1 MKKGGLKLAAE
12 LWGEIRNS
20 LLLCGD
26 IGEFS
31 PEDFEFSDIPRIT
44 WNDKPVLPVS
54 LLERL
59 NDLGVE
65 VNEVFWN
72 VYEALAIGAAKR
84 LGFEGKMAIV
94 FADSLT
100 CVRTGMVGGHRTEAE
115 QCISQEMFLREAPRD
130 SEWDP
135 NSIQIQKQSLLIY
148 NKIKKWQGNPILYEE
163 EIRRFWRQRDV

>member
-1 MKKGGLKLAAE
+1 MKKRGLKSAAK

-20 LLLCGD
+20 LSLCGD

-31 PEDFEFSDIPRIT
+31 REDFEYSDIPRVV
-44 WNDKPVLPVS
+44 WNDKPVLPLL

-59 NDLGVE
+59 EDLNLE
-65 VNEVFWN
+65 INEVFWN

-100 CVRTGMVGGHRTEAE
+100 CVRTHMVGGHRTEAE
-115 QCISQEMFLREAPRD
+115 QCISQEIYLKEVPLD

-135 NSIQIQKQSLLIY
+135 DSVQIQRQHLLIY
-148 NKIKKWQGNPILYEE
+148 NKIKEWQSDPVLYEE
-163 EIRRFWRQRDV
+163 EIRKFWKERNA